1 MRIVAGCFKSRRLK
15 FIKSPEIRPTMDRVK
30 ESLFNVLGDHINRKA
45 VLDIFAGCGSLG
57 LEALS
62 RGASKCVFVD
72 NNRAALTLLK
82 ENIKLLHLDA
92 DEAEVIGRD
101 WKSALKMLETQE
113 KCFDFVFMD
122 PPYKRVDMT
131 QNVLMRL
138 ATSGILRPKA
148 KIVVEHD
155 SNLELEGELLEK
167 FGKIRSL
174 RFGETYISF
183 LETNYEKA

>member
-1 MRIVAGCFKSRRLK
+1 
-15 FIKSPEIRPTMDRVK
+15 
-30 ESLFNVLGDHINRKA
+30 
-45 VLDIFAGCGSLG
+45 
-57 LEALS
+57 
-62 RGASKCVFVD
+62 
-72 NNRAALTLLK
+72 
-82 ENIKLLHLDA
+82 
-92 DEAEVIGRD
+92 
-101 WKSALKMLETQE
+101 
-113 KCFDFVFMD
+113 
-122 PPYKRVDMT
+122 MT